1 MFIFQDGLKTEL
13 NNITIWTL
21 VNVDVNNSNIIVEVV
36 PYGMDVMELELKEDL
51 LNQDQTKF
59 LGCTNTVGVLKILG
73 MIDVSRKLDNIIF
86 LVGHKAEH
94 NNILLL
100 IKLKIDVDN

>member
-1 MFIFQDGLKTEL
+1 MFIA
-13 NNITIWTL
+13 
-21 VNVDVNNSNIIVEVV
+21 EVV

-51 LNQDQTKF
+51 LDQDKTKF
-59 LGCTNTVGVLKILG
+59 LGCTNTVDVPKILG
-73 MIDVSRKLDNIIF
+73 MTNVSRKLDNIIF

-100 IKLKIDVDN
+100 IKPRLDVEL